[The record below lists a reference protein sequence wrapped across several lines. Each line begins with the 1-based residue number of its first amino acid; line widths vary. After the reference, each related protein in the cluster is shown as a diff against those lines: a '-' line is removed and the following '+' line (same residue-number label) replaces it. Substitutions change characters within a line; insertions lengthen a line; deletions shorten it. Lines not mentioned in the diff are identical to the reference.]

1 MAVLMAFSERRF
13 EPANRERGSA
23 LQPDR
28 AEQHSQLFIRALR
41 SWTGPGISESP
52 VLILTA
58 EEVAELERFSSIM
71 SFPTKGSR
79 IFPEGGSG
87 DFLYLLQEGVV
98 MSYHGASGHG
108 NGSDRQIL
116 AFHWPGDLFGLA
128 EHNRYVFSAE
138 AVTPCVVRL
147 FPRDRLAQFL
157 LLHPQLQEAFLVKA
171 VHDLRTLQR
180 QFIVMGRFDVTGRLA
195 AFLLDC
201 AAHAQYFDAARSSL
215 SVPMS
220 RLDIADYL
228 GTVSETVTRAF
239 GRLEEVG
246 AIKRSGPRR
255 LILNLQKLGKEIS
268 AETA

>member
-1 MAVLMAFSERRF
+1 M
-13 EPANRERGSA
+13 
-23 LQPDR
+23 QPDR
-28 AEQHSQLFIRALR
+28 AERHSQLFIRALR
-41 SWTGPGISESP
+41 SWTGPGVSESP
-52 VLILTA
+52 ELVLTA

-71 SFPTKGSR
+71 SFPAKGSR
-79 IFPEGGSG
+79 VFPEGGSG

-98 MSYHGASGHG
+98 MSYHGSGG
-108 NGSDRQIL
+108 DRQIM

-201 AAHAQYFDAARSSL
+201 AAHEQYFDAARSSL

-220 RLDIADYL
+220 RVDIADYL
-228 GTVSETVTRAF
+228 STVSETVTRAF

-246 AIKRSGPRR
+246 AIRRSGPRR
-255 LILNLQKLGKEIS
+255 LILDLEKLRKEIN
-268 AETA
+268 AQTA